1 MQYFGNE
8 LKAQETCNL
17 DKVTSDFSGKRETYT
32 TSGLFARTRNK
43 KYSCLYC
50 NEDHFSSRCDKV
62 TNCEARKAIL
72 RKHGRCLFLDN
83 GHIAKNCTSQYV
95 CKRCKK
101 GKHHISMCEADPLG
115 KHNDSNNDKE
125 GSNNTTDK
133 DNSSFTGHTGCE
145 NKGILLQ
152 IALADICSADTTKV
166 KHYSRISFDS
176 GSQRSYISAKAR
188 ETLQLKALRTEKVII
203 KTFGPDNDSKVLE
216 LDVVQVNIKNKF
228 KNRFTLIEALR
239 VPTICSPLTSQHIAS
254 AKNIVEFKNL
264 KFADHNESLSI
275 LPVGILVGI
284 VFYHAFMTGR
294 IIRSKAGPVTC
305 GTRLGWVISGRFG
318 ASSPASSHCFETHLL
333 RATVEVENSTL
344 GLRDHLDKFWA
355 TENIG
360 AESDQVVNDFENN
373 IVHDSTRYV
382 AKLPF
387 KPDHEPLPDNFKVC
401 ETRLKS

>member
-1 MQYFGNE
+1 MN
-8 LKAQETCNL
+8 
-17 DKVTSDFSGKRETYT
+17 
-32 TSGLFARTRNK
+32 
-43 KYSCLYC
+43 
-50 NEDHFSSRCDKV
+50 SR
-62 TNCEARKAIL
+62 R
-72 RKHGRCLFLDN
+72 RKHAISIRLHPTFLENEKHIQLVDYLLVPGTKNTPVYIVMKIISLQGVIRSQIVRLGKLF
-83 GHIAKNCTSQYV
+83 YV
-95 CKRCKK
+95 
-101 GKHHISMCEADPLG
+101 SMEGVYFWTMG

-125 GSNNTTDK
+125 GSNNTTYK

-216 LDVVQVNIKNKF
+216 LDVVQVNIKDKF